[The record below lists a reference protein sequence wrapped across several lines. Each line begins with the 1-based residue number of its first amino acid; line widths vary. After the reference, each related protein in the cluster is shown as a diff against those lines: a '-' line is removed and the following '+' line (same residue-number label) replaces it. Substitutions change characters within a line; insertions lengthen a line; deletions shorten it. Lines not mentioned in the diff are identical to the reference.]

1 MKKYRDKLAMYAA
14 KGLTLVELMMTVAI
28 IGIIASIAIPSF
40 QNQIVDARRRDGI
53 TQLLQLQMQQESY
66 RLTNK
71 SYATTTQLGLPVSDY
86 YAFTSSTVSATTYTL
101 TATAKSSQTGDSAC
115 TALTLDQSMN
125 KAPEAC
131 W

>member
-1 MKKYRDKLAMYAA
+1 MAMQGI
-14 KGLTLVELMMTVAI
+14 KGMTLIELIITVAI

-40 QNQIVDARRRDGI
+40 QNQILAARRGDGM

-66 RLTNK
+66 RLENN
-71 SYATTTQLGLPVSDY
+71 SYATSAQLGLPVSDY
-86 YAFTSSTVSATTYTL
+86 YTFKSSGVSATAYTL
-101 TATAKSSQTGDSAC
+101 SATAKSSQTADNGC

-125 KAPEAC
+125 KTPASC